1 MFVCACFSN
10 LDHWIHFKSVSSEKR
25 LVYIPSIF
33 SRLLFIIL
41 LIDLINLFRII
52 VYFLLTI
59 SKFRGLDI
67 VCEAR
72 EVEDRKGMG
81 H

>member
-10 LDHWIHFKSVSSEKR
+10 LDHWIYFKSVSSEKR